1 MTRNEEAR
9 ALLDALLGPM
19 ADRLRDVNLP
29 LYILLEGRFGELNDN
44 QLEMIHAAQDA
55 AEAADRVLRDV
66 QRLLDVKEG
75 APAPGV
81 DVVRV
86 VDLLRAALLVASAAA
101 ENVGTKLEL
110 DVPPQL
116 PHVRVNRSAV
126 EEAMTTVLLQAV
138 REQQNGFLRVTTTRA
153 ASSVVVTIDPWRMT
167 APVDLGVSLAG
178 ALLRDCLGDLQVKA
192 GALVVTLPAAVWE
205 PADC

>member
-1 MTRNEEAR
+1 MTQPEETR

-19 ADRLRDVNLP
+19 AERLRDVNLP

-55 AEAADRVLRDV
+55 ARAADGVLRDV
-66 QRLLDVKEG
+66 QRLLAVKEG
-75 APAPGV
+75 SPALGA

-86 VDLLRAALLVASAAA
+86 ADLLRAALLVASAEA
-101 ENVGTKLEL
+101 ESVGTKLEVDL
-110 DVPPQL
+110 PPQL

-138 REQQNGFLRVTTTRA
+138 REQPDGALRVTATQA

-167 APVDLGVSLAG
+167 EPLNLGVSLAG
-178 ALLRDCLGDLQVKA
+178 ALLRDCLGDVQTKA
-192 GALVVTLPAAVWE
+192 GALVVRLPAAVWE
-205 PADC
+205 QADC